1 MSKPVQKAHITSVNK
16 GAPFVAECTGHGAQ
30 RRIAPHIIRH
40 RQGDWVEQR
49 RGDLPQAG
57 VCGCQIVGVQAQD
70 KLAMTGRGDPA
81 GMTRGQTVAEHD
93 GGEPQ
98 GFVRSAAIMG
108 IEGEMDGRAGGS
120 IPGAMQ
126 REGKGRAA
134 AGQHD
139 DLSQPVGSM
148 KNLFSYG
155 WESGQGW
162 RIEDVEGRCQADD
175 AGRGVAL
182 PYDGNAG
189 DGNIW
194 VMRENA
200 TSSAGRKRPIHRRD
214 RGFLLRPGWM
224 FRRNRRGRNA
234 SAA

>member
-1 MSKPVQKAHITSVNK
+1 MNKRATSIAQ
-16 GAPFVAECTGHGAQ
+16 GAGHRAYGG
-30 RRIAPHIIRH
+30 IAPHIVRY

-49 RGDLPQAG
+49 RSELPQAR

-70 KLAMTGRGDPA
+70 KLATAGRGDPA
-81 GMTRGQTVAEHD
+81 GMTRGQAMTEHD

-98 GFVRSAAIMG
+98 GFVRSSAIMG

-120 IPGAMQ
+120 IPAAMQ

-155 WESGQGW
+155 RESGQGW
-162 RIEDVEGRCQADD
+162 RIEDVEGRYQADD
-175 AGRGVAL
+175 AGRGAAL

-189 DGNIW
+189 DGNVR

-200 TSSAGRKRPIHRRD
+200 TSSVGRKRPIHRRD
-214 RGFLLRPGWM
+214 RGLPPRPGWM
-224 FRRNRRGRNA
+224 SRRNRRGRNA